1 MILAKWDPI
10 GVSNDMAID
19 EYEEYPMILHSLSNQ
34 QELMKYLE
42 LFLQIRYVLIMILM
56 IKSNLMIYGKFVIVL
71 SKLGKENQIKN
82 I

>member
-34 QELMKYLE
+34 QELMKCLE
-42 LFLQIRYVLIMILM
+42 IFL
-56 IKSNLMIYGKFVIVL
+56 
-71 SKLGKENQIKN
+71 
-82 I
+82 